1 MQLWRHQQQQ
11 FPFNPRWHL
20 PEYPIKYLIGKVYRL
35 LDGVAGRHHPHI
47 HLPLPCQ
54 PNSVHVLPL
63 KTSAENVRIFSVRST
78 TESRIVLEISVV
90 SKMVSRG
97 NPHE

>member
-1 MQLWRHQQQQ
+1 MAGQGLYETQIE
-11 FPFNPRWHL
+11 NL
-20 PEYPIKYLIGKVYRL
+20 VGKVYRL
-35 LDGVAGRHHPHI
+35 LNGLAGRHHPHV
-47 HLPLPCQ
+47 HLPLSCQ
-54 PNSVHVLPL
+54 PNPVHVLPL